1 MLLLIC
7 TYHHLSLK
15 IHGALLDCT
24 CIAFK
29 NSDYIYIY
37 IYIYIFFFDKILAIK
52 IFKHNSLK

>member
-29 NSDYIYIY
+29 NTNYLIIYIY
-37 IYIYIFFFDKILAIK
+37 FFDKILAIK